1 MKLVQKLVRLHLRP
15 IALISKNVT
24 DAAVRR
30 LMYEAG
36 DDRRLTDVMQSR
48 HHF

>member
-30 LMYEAG
+30 LMYE
-36 DDRRLTDVMQSR
+36 DDMDDLLMLCKADIT
-48 HHF
+48 